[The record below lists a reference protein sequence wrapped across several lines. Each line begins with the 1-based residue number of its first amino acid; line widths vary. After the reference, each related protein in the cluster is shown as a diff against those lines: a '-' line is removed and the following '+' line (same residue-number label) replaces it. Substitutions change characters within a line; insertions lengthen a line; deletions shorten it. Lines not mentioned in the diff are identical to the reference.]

1 MEHDTWSGKILV
13 WATRVHCIWGSL
25 GECASVT
32 PIKGDGLFIHQH
44 LSVTG
49 AGKAVPKGHEFSG
62 SFSTYSVT
70 GKGAPEARDSPQ
82 TNSCRCLWLVPGW
95 YTWKLQSLRRHGS
108 PLKASAAES
117 TDLCSTQQN
126 PGHVAGTQE
135 VLTQRKSFL
144 GSLKARPHFI
154 FYLSEG
160 KYSSHAY

>member
-117 TDLCSTQQN
+117 TDLCSLQHPAKPWACSRHSGSAHTKEIIFRLFESK
-126 PGHVAGTQE
+126 T
-135 VLTQRKSFL
+135 TFYFL
-144 GSLKARPHFI
+144 SV
-154 FYLSEG
+154 
-160 KYSSHAY
+160 